1 MVPSCQGGHAGGL
14 GSGRA
19 TMQGPHRGRGGH
31 AWGLLQGGHAGQGE
45 KEEGREELTTGLSRQ
60 QQPLNGVPSKGRE
73 RVGERRERER
83 VVSLF
88 LDHGCVGKGSG
99 GGAHGG
105 PGGWARARV
114 GLGCATGRGARLG
127 RGGFSFTRPCL
138 LLIKLFHE

>member
-105 PGGWARARV
+105 RAVGRAL
-114 GLGCATGRGARLG
+114 GLG
-127 RGGFSFTRPCL
+127 
-138 LLIKLFHE
+138 